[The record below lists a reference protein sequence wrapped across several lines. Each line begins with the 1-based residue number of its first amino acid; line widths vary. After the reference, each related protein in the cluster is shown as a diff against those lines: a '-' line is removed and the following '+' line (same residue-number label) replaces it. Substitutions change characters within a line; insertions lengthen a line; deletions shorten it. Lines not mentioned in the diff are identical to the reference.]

1 MGCCN
6 KVVAKCTLALSSLVF
21 LAIGCLAIAAS
32 VTTFGSP
39 FFKGLV
45 AEVAIGG
52 VALGLACTCVAC
64 AGFGA
69 VLSCKRPRTWLAWF
83 LCFDLA
89 VTAALLGVVWFTV
102 DKSSAVSGAA
112 AAFDGF
118 NGTAAEQ
125 SAEDTLEKILGS
137 SIGAIVSACEPN
149 ATALAGS
156 GGDTYAVTCAGQA
169 WLGGEITSICFGP
182 DHAVNASAGSDFAS
196 CYADSRGGDA
206 APGGPNATLPQRL
219 ASTRG
224 IFCQCSGDL
233 ARFVVSR
240 LLLFQFF
247 CVGVAAF
254 FLCAFASGC
263 YLCCCA
269 KYGRDAAVHDPEPPP
284 PPGSSGAS
292 RRTFTPW
299 RKRRGSELTEPLAIN
314 DGAAAPGRG
323 ATPSAAA
330 QARATAWA
338 DAVAACRG
346 GGGTAD
352 ASWGDD
358 ADNSWAAAPSAAT
371 PSWAVPTTVSP
382 AAEAFQPPSEPLDAA
397 PPPAEM
403 PPWAA
408 AAASSS
414 AEDNPFC
421 ARSAAVA
428 APSPPSSELA
438 SVPPPPP
445 PPPPDSG
452 ACPFGGGPPSAL
464 TGGSASAASSVAPTP
479 ALTSAPAPASSS
491 SSSSS
496 SFWSFGRSSSSRTA
510 AASSSSSSSSAA
522 PRAAPSPAPAP
533 SRPTPPAAPRADAR
547 GASSSSRSNPNS
559 GRRHETQGDGYEQSR
574 RIREKYAAKRQQQ
587 QQQQQQRQ

>member
-6 KVVAKCTLALSSLVF
+6 KAVAKCFLALSSLIF

-52 VALGLACTCVAC
+52 VALGLACACVAC

-89 VTAALLGVVWFTV
+89 ITVALVGAVWFTV

-112 AAFDGF
+112 SAFDGF

-137 SIGAIVSACEPN
+137 SIAAIVSACEPN
-149 ATALAGS
+149 ATVLAG
-156 GGDTYAVTCAGQA
+156 GGGHTYALSCVGQA

-196 CYADSRGGDA
+196 CYADPRGGDA
-206 APGGPNATLPQRL
+206 APGGSNATLPQRL

-269 KYGRDAAVHDPEPPP
+269 KYGRRDAIHEPDAPP
-284 PPGSSGAS
+284 PPGSSATP
-292 RRTFTPW
+292 RRKFTPW

-314 DGAAAPGRG
+314 DAAVAVPRDGA
-323 ATPSAAA
+323 PSGAA
-330 QARATAWA
+330 QARASAWA
-338 DAVAACRG
+338 DAVASCR

-358 ADNSWAAAPSAAT
+358 AENSWVAAPSSSANPSWAVPAAVAPAAGPFPPPDEPLTTAPPPGAT
-371 PSWAVPTTVSP
+371 PSWAS
-382 AAEAFQPPSEPLDAA
+382 A
-397 PPPAEM
+397 
-403 PPWAA
+403 
-408 AAASSS
+408 S

-421 ARSAAVA
+421 ARGAAIA
-428 APSPPSSELA
+428 APSPPASERA
-438 SVPPPPP
+438 AVPPPPP
-445 PPPPDSG
+445 PDCG
-452 ACPFGGGPPSAL
+452 ACPFGGGASSAL
-464 TGGSASAASSVAPTP
+464 TDSASAAASTAPPP
-479 ALTSAPAPASSS
+479 ALTA
-491 SSSSS
+491 SSSS
-496 SFWSFGRSSSSRTA
+496 SFWGFGRSSSRG
-510 AASSSSSSSSAA
+510 AASSSAA
-522 PRAAPSPAPAP
+522 SRAAPSPAPAP
-533 SRPTPPAAPRADAR
+533 SRSTPPPPPRADAH
-547 GASSSSRSNPNS
+547 GGSSSRANAKS
-559 GRRHETQGDGYEQSR
+559 GKRPEPQSGDGYEQSR

-587 QQQQQQRQ
+587 QQ